1 MSTRHLI
8 ASDRSASH
16 ASARVIGRVSA
27 LALAI
32 ALTGCATPTTMLK
45 NPKTGQV
52 AQCGG
57 GMTGSMLGGMIGHN
71 IEKDNDAKCVREY
84 EAQGFKR
91 TK

>member
-1 MSTRHLI
+1 MSTHHVK

-16 ASARVIGRVSA
+16 ASARAFGLVST

-32 ALTGCATPTTMLK
+32 ALTGCATPTTTLK

-52 AQCGG
+52 ARCGG
-57 GMTGSMLGGMIGHN
+57 GMSGSMLGGMIGHN